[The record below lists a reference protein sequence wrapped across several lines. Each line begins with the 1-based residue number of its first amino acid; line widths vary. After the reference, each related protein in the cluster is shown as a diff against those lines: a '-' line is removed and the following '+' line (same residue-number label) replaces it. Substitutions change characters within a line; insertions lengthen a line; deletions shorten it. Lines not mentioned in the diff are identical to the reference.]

1 MTTKVTIKIF
11 VNNNYLLDINTNVII
26 YFRKRIVK
34 KNQPSVHIVF
44 YGLLTNDIGT
54 I

>member
-34 KNQPSVHIVF
+34 KKLAFCTHCILWSV
-44 YGLLTNDIGT
+44 NK
-54 I
+54 